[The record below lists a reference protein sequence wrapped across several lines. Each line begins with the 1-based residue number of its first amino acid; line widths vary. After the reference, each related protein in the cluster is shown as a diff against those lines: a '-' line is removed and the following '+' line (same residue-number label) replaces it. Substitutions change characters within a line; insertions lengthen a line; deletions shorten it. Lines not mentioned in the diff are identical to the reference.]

1 MENLSEEEND
11 LWCFGDM
18 DSGSEE
24 EFTEYCVECDL
35 YFKCFKKTY
44 GETVAEWKRSE
55 RDEEENGEDLQSRRE
70 TVVNPQL
77 ENFLER
83 LGDNTPS
90 FLGESEVVL
99 GERKLIKVG
108 KFSVGLTIPS
118 VLNVIYPLN
127 SEVYVVW
134 CKNDFTLL
142 FFGEKSFVDTSF
154 MESLRML
161 GSDVHVSTFRKVNQC
176 GSLNVLIIP
185 RQFTRFF
192 NTERKVVPKFADSC
206 CVLFVKSNLNE
217 VELAVLEEEAVLKG
231 FTVRSSVEKIVSP
244 PKPEWVIEGE
254 CLCGKIGKLYKGKS
268 GLVCSECLEN

>member
-1 MENLSEEEND
+1 MENLIEEETD
-11 LWCFGDM
+11 VWCFGKM
-18 DSGSEE
+18 DNGSDE
-24 EFTEYCVECDL
+24 EFKESCVECGD
-35 YFKCFKKTY
+35 YYRCFKKTY

-55 RDEEENGEDLQSRRE
+55 RDEEENDEE
-70 TVVNPQL
+70 TVFNPQL

-83 LGDNTPS
+83 LADNTPS
-90 FLGESEVVL
+90 FLGETEVVL

-118 VLNVIYPLN
+118 ALNVIYPLN

-154 MESLRML
+154 MEKLRML
-161 GSDVHVSTFRKVNQC
+161 GSDVHVSTFRRVNQC

-192 NTERKVVPKFADSC
+192 NSERKVVPKFADSYS
-206 CVLFVKSNLNE
+206 VLFVKSNLNDN
-217 VELAVLEEEAVLKG
+217 ELAVLEQETVLKR

-244 PKPEWVIEGE
+244 PRKEWVIEGE
-254 CLCGKIGKLYKGKS
+254 CLCGKIGKLYNGKS
-268 GLVCSECLEN
+268 GLVCLQCLEKEKLF